1 MPFYNDEVQVLITAS
16 QLSARVSQLADELSR
31 DYRDKALTIV
41 AVLKGSIF
49 FAADLARA
57 IDLPL
62 TLELLGVSSYQGGTE
77 STGEVRITSDVSTPM
92 AGRDILL
99 LEDIV
104 DTGLT
109 MRFLLENLRARHP
122 ASLRS
127 CALLEKP
134 ARSRG
139 QVQID
144 YRGFAIDDVFVVGYG
159 LDFGERYRNLPFVGV
174 LNLASSSG

>member
-1 MPFYNDEVQVLITAS
+1 MAFYDQEVQLLITPEQLLARIRELGS
-16 QLSARVSQLADELSR
+16 QLSR

-41 AVLKGSIF
+41 SILKGSIF
-49 FAADLARA
+49 FVADLTRA

-62 TLELLGVSSYQGGTE
+62 TLDFLGLSSYQGRTE

-92 AGRDILL
+92 AGRDVLL
-99 LEDIV
+99 VEDIV

-122 ASLRS
+122 ASLKV

-134 ARSRG
+134 TRSRG
-139 QVQID
+139 QVRVD

-159 LDFGERYRNLPFVGV
+159 LDFAEQYRNLPFIGV
-174 LNLASSSG
+174 LKGALPPP

>member
-1 MPFYNDEVQVLITAS
+1 MAFYDKNVQVLITPE
-16 QLSARVSQLADELSR
+16 QLSARIAELGSELSR
-31 DYRDKALTIV
+31 DYRGKRLTIV
-41 AVLKGSIF
+41 SILKGSIIF
-49 FAADLARA
+49 FVADLTRS

-62 TLELLGVSSYQGGTE
+62 TLEFLGVSYEGRTE

-92 AGRDILL
+92 AGRDVLL
-99 LEDIV
+99 VEDIV

-122 ASLRS
+122 ASLKV

-134 ARSRG
+134 SRSRG
-139 QVQID
+139 QVHLD

-159 LDFGERYRNLPFVGV
+159 LDFAEQYRNLPFIGV
-174 LNLASSSG
+174 LKGAPVPP